1 MDYQGNSKQYII
13 VICRKFVSL
22 KGSRAFSSHAHI
34 LPGKKEKKTLFLSGP
49 INKKLSP
56 KKMLRDDFSSAWQ
69 VHGALAKFY
78 SDDVIRAPLFFSQNR
93 VAQIKIVQANTRNCR
108 AS

>member
-1 MDYQGNSKQYII
+1 MGK
-13 VICRKFVSL
+13 VVSL

-56 KKMLRDDFSSAWQ
+56 KKMLRDDFSSA
-69 VHGALAKFY
+69 
-78 SDDVIRAPLFFSQNR
+78 
-93 VAQIKIVQANTRNCR
+93 
-108 AS
+108 

>member
-1 MDYQGNSKQYII
+1 MGK
-13 VICRKFVSL
+13 VVSL

-56 KKMLRDDFSSAWQ
+56 KKMLRDDFSSSWQ
-69 VHGALAKFY
+69 AHGAIANFY
-78 SDDVIRAPLFFSQNR
+78 
-93 VAQIKIVQANTRNCR
+93 
-108 AS
+108 